1 MPEPHKAYLDN
12 NGYTG
17 PCAHCGQTVI
27 RRIAGTTHSGTMQQ
41 KHVKVSSSQRC
52 YAGEAEIREMDP
64 RISGRRFASLEEVSN
79 DVIAAFG
86 KKACTFALD
95 IVELDEQMSQEVSGC
110 AGFPNDDD
118 NGIIKLS
125 QRGQTEGV
133 LLHELTHIMVARV
146 HGFLRSAPE
155 NIDHCGHFLE
165 YELVLFSAVKGPVVA
180 KNLAMAYVFNNAIS
194 LEEIPKD
201 CCFSENEYITF
212 CQKWEEKMKPR
223 EEPTWKNQPPNQ
235 IAKALIVAIK
245 KCLTGKKLLAVV
257 DETERFLG
265 LTGGEDLALT
275 VGLHAAAKSLIT
287 TPIQSLE
294 LSSKLSRLAFDTTS
308 DKSEIESKRNLL
320 IKASTNIS
328 KAFLSGTPLPEQQT
342 APVSLE
348 YAGQT
353 I

>member
-79 DVIAAFG
+79 YVQEILEYPDVIAAFG

-146 HGFLRSAPE
+146 HGFLVRP
-155 NIDHCGHFLE
+155 
-165 YELVLFSAVKGPVVA
+165 
-180 KNLAMAYVFNNAIS
+180 
-194 LEEIPKD
+194 PK
-201 CCFSENEYITF
+201 I
-212 CQKWEEKMKPR
+212 
-223 EEPTWKNQPPNQ
+223 
-235 IAKALIVAIK
+235 
-245 KCLTGKKLLAVV
+245 
-257 DETERFLG
+257 
-265 LTGGEDLALT
+265 
-275 VGLHAAAKSLIT
+275 
-287 TPIQSLE
+287 
-294 LSSKLSRLAFDTTS
+294 
-308 DKSEIESKRNLL
+308 
-320 IKASTNIS
+320 
-328 KAFLSGTPLPEQQT
+328 
-342 APVSLE
+342 
-348 YAGQT
+348 
-353 I
+353 